1 MYTEFKGKLAA
12 IPYCGNHKLNK
23 IKAFYSTHTFPQIG
37 FGRGDQATEDVGFVL
52 FAFFNVL
59 WFSVYLEAWKR
70 YCAELAYKWGTLD
83 QRDELLQEPRPL
95 FSVSSIDFFPSP
107 SILSM
112 FFVCSI
118 LDEYKFYNKC
128 KLLYIR

>member
-1 MYTEFKGKLAA
+1 M
-12 IPYCGNHKLNK
+12 
-23 IKAFYSTHTFPQIG
+23 G

-52 FAFFNVL
+52 FSFFNVL

-95 FSVSSIDFFPSP
+95 FTVSRLNILTTSVAGHECHPKRVDSICLEIFFEVSAEID
-107 SILSM
+107 SVLSL
-112 FFVCSI
+112 I
-118 LDEYKFYNKC
+118 TQ
-128 KLLYIR
+128 